1 MMIGQVIDVGYV
13 TAKNMGFFHSEFEKA
28 RVEAIGFDWVVL
40 RSVDYDAKVGMVE
53 TCGRAIHQQDVEM

>member
-1 MMIGQVIDVGYV
+1 MIGQVIEVGHNA
-13 TAKNMGFFHSEFEKA
+13 AKNMGFDYCEFEKA

-40 RSVDYDAKVGMVE
+40 RSVDYDAKVGLVE